1 MHFKEA
7 YQLKFPYLTN

>member
-7 YQLKFPYLTN
+7 